1 MGGQKVVEFER
12 RSVGRLKIL
21 YLRNAFSLI
30 SLFFPLLLLIQL
42 AACSSQST
50 KDELA
55 KELKTVESWAA
66 TAETVGDAWTRGH
79 VPTAYAEQT
88 LKKTQEE
95 LHKEADKL
103 RKAQAST
110 DMEEQLKRL
119 EDTVGRM
126 SEAAKKQDSQTMTQQ
141 MQQLARQ
148 KQTMSKLAN
157 MASRQS

>member
-1 MGGQKVVEFER
+1 M
-12 RSVGRLKIL
+12 
-21 YLRNAFSLI
+21 
-30 SLFFPLLLLIQL
+30 
-42 AACSSQST
+42 
-50 KDELA
+50 
-55 KELKTVESWAA
+55 ESWAA

-103 RKAQAST
+103 RKAQASS
-110 DMEEQLKRL
+110 DMQEQLKRL